1 MSSEQPFK
9 KVQPIVDERGRHDQV
24 IAISFKGL
32 YQLARLPVEVQ
43 VIESLHRGRRRN
55 NPWFPDG
62 DDDEFDHVT
71 LFLRITSK
79 YAQIR
84 PPRGALFI
92 EEIGGFIERHERMT
106 AEEPPAPPHRH
117 HGV

>member
-1 MSSEQPFK
+1 MSSEQPIK

-24 IAISFKGL
+24 IAIPFKGL
-32 YQLARLPVEVQ
+32 HHLARLSSEVQ

-62 DDDEFDHVT
+62 DDDEYDHVT

-84 PPRGALFI
+84 PPRAALFI
-92 EEIGGFIERHERMT
+92 EDIGEFLERHERMT
-106 AEEPPAPPHRH
+106 SEAH
-117 HGV
+117 VQV